1 MLPEQHRNAGEIRP
15 RDRRCSRHL
24 PGLYRTRPRSEE
36 CPHVKRRLR
45 GAVGRITPCR
55 ACVPGEASSAETP
68 CTGGMLD
75 MRNTSIDVVAA
86 RGERTDGTGGKAWA
100 LDATLARTAALV
112 TRGKVETFAK
122 CDCAPVSV
130 PQAVVRVHQRSD
142 GRGVYGGGPLCP
154 PDERQPGRAAERKVR
169 GPVQGMRKARD
180 DPPAP
185 SVQGVRRTVVR
196 FLRSRE
202 DGPHPGSGVADEEE
216 RPRAGAVA
224 EAWDRVVR
232 DRVKRA
238 TAREPLGF
246 DGGDDG
252 IEMPYR
258 RRAAGSGFFHA
269 VVPVVSGLCVTMW
282 MGAASGN
289 GASSGRRR
297 STRIIIFPG
306 AAPSPPCR
314 QASRYS

>member
-1 MLPEQHRNAGEIRP
+1 MRAKS
-15 RDRRCSRHL
+15 DRGIVDAVNHL

-45 GAVGRITPCR
+45 GAIGRIAPGR
-55 ACVPGEASSAETP
+55 AGVPSEASSAETP

-75 MRNTSIDVVAA
+75 MRNTSIDVVAI
-86 RGERTDGTGGKAWA
+86 RGERADGTGGKAWA
-100 LDATLARTAALV
+100 LDAMLARTPALV

-142 GRGVYGGGPLCP
+142 GRGVYGAGPLRP
-154 PDERQPGRAAERKVR
+154 PDERQPGRAAEGKVR
-169 GPVQGMRKARD
+169 DPTQSVRQTRD
-180 DPPAP
+180 DSPTP

-216 RPRAGAVA
+216 RPHAGAVA
-224 EAWDRVVR
+224 EARDRVVR

-238 TAREPLGF
+238 TAREPLGL

-252 IEMPYR
+252 ID
-258 RRAAGSGFFHA
+258 GSHQERLPDPDFLS
-269 VVPVVSGLCVTMW
+269 VEQCSCL
-282 MGAASGN
+282 N
-289 GASSGRRR
+289 D
-297 STRIIIFPG
+297 FPMTI
-306 AAPSPPCR
+306 ADLRNRTPLWSP
-314 QASRYS
+314 

>member
-1 MLPEQHRNAGEIRP
+1 MRPEQHRNAGEIRP
-15 RDRRCSRHL
+15 RDRRCSKYL
-24 PGLYRTRPRSEE
+24 PGLYRTRPRREE

-45 GAVGRITPCR
+45 DAVGRIAPGR
-55 ACVPGEASSAETP
+55 AGVPGEASSAETP

-112 TRGKVETFAK
+112 TRGQVETFAK

-142 GRGVYGGGPLCP
+142 GRGVYGAGPLRP
-154 PDERQPGRAAERKVR
+154 PDERQPGRTTEREVR

-196 FLRSRE
+196 FLRSRK
-202 DGPHPGSGVADEEE
+202 DRPHPGSGVADEEE

-252 IEMPYR
+252 ID
-258 RRAAGSGFFHA
+258 GSHQERLPDPDFQS
-269 VVPVVSGLCVTMW
+269 VEQCSCL
-282 MGAASGN
+282 N
-289 GASSGRRR
+289 D
-297 STRIIIFPG
+297 FPMTI
-306 AAPSPPCR
+306 ADLRNQTPLWSP
-314 QASRYS
+314 